1 MSRPTECKWC
11 GCGDIERESPIMQS
25 LIVTFACGT
34 MSDTDASGTR
44 WLRDQRCAGPVGKLY
59 KRIRRA
65 IDKLKAAKRYR
76 VSPKTPKTIE
86 WEETVDG
93 IVTDSA
99 AVDEVIAI
107 LEGEREID
115 DDTFFA
121 CGTSWCGRVD
131 VWNQSTGCVEIMRSQ
146 RRIQRATKTLED
158 TNQMMMRLDDDEDV
172 SWVVESQTV
181 LHAIEILEIS

>member
-1 MSRPTECKWC
+1 MGVSMSRPTECKWC
-11 GCGDIERESPIMQS
+11 GCGDIERETPCMQS
-25 LIVTFACGT
+25 LIVTFSCGT
-34 MSDTDASGTR
+34 MSDTRASGTR
-44 WLRDQRCAGPVGKLY
+44 WMRDQRCAGPVGKLY

-107 LEGEREID
+107 LEGERE
-115 DDTFFA
+115 
-121 CGTSWCGRVD
+121 
-131 VWNQSTGCVEIMRSQ
+131 
-146 RRIQRATKTLED
+146 
-158 TNQMMMRLDDDEDV
+158 
-172 SWVVESQTV
+172 
-181 LHAIEILEIS
+181 